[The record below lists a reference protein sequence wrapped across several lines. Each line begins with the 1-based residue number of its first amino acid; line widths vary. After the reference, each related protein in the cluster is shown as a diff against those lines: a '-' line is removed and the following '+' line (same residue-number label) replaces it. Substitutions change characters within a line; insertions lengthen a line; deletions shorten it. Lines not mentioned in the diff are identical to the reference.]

1 MCCFPWGA
9 AAPLVEAAS
18 AAGGVATSAMVAV
31 QSIGLRGDW
40 GLQRWGEISEIYID
54 HRGVRV
60 EAKGGGEDNY

>member
-1 MCCFPWGA
+1 
-9 AAPLVEAAS
+9 
-18 AAGGVATSAMVAV
+18 MVAV